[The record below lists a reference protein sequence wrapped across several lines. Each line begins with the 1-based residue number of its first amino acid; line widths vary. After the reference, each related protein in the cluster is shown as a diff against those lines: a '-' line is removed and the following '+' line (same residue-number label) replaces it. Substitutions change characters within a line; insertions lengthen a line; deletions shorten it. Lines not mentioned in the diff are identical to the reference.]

1 MGNENRNTAPDSLK
15 SGTPGKSSGDLG
27 DWMGLEPKVPS
38 FLPGQAELAPL
49 PAARGLAAL
58 MGLEQDAEEK
68 QADVNPP
75 SQCPEDGA
83 FLSKWKTC
91 LSPKEIPAPKNAPRL
106 WMLDPERWPR
116 AMESFRI
123 LKNRISSLGEKEGMK
138 VFLLTGSDRKCGTS
152 AIAFNL
158 SLICAWDMPD
168 LRILM
173 VDANVSHPSL
183 HKAFGISPEPGF
195 ADFLYGNVPMP
206 EIIRESC
213 LPNLDLVTFRKNGK
227 GIPSPFSLRSFS
239 DFLQTVKKHYDFIFL
254 DSEPLLSSGHTQ
266 IVSSRADGVLLVA
279 EANRTRLEVITE
291 LKYRLESSGA
301 RLAGSFL
308 NRRRYVIPKW
318 IYRYI

>member
-1 MGNENRNTAPDSLK
+1 MGNENRKTAPDSLK
-15 SGTPGKSSGDLG
+15 TGTPGKSSGDLG
-27 DWMGLEPKVPS
+27 DWMGLEPDDTA
-38 FLPGQAELAPL
+38 FLSDAAEQAPL
-49 PAARGLAAL
+49 PPAKGLASL
-58 MGLEQDAEEK
+58 MGLEQESAEKNADADNLSEF
-68 QADVNPP
+68 Q
-75 SQCPEDGA
+75 EDTS
-83 FLSKWKTC
+83 FLSKRKDC
-91 LSPKEIPAPKNAPRL
+91 VSPKEIPAPKNAPRL

-123 LKNRISSLGEKEGMK
+123 LKNRISRLGEKEGMK

-168 LRILM
+168 CRILM

-183 HKAFGISPEPGF
+183 HKSFGISPEPGF
-195 ADFLYGNVPMP
+195 ADFLYGKVLMP

-227 GIPSPFSLRSFS
+227 NIPSPFSLRSFS
-239 DFLQTVKKHYDFIFL
+239 DFLQAVKKHYDFIFL

-266 IVSSRADGVLLVA
+266 IVSSCTDGVILVA
-279 EANRTRLEVITE
+279 EANHTRLEVISE

-318 IYRYI
+318 LYRYI